1 MRRKSVEWCY
11 CTESRL
17 NIPTLQWE
25 VSPSFLYVSE
35 FGPRVDGEEKETKD
49 TQSSDVLY
57 PMKTLKIFWQ
67 RDTRLCGRQPPGYH
81 LQLPTLLWSPPTFY
95 QHWDSRSDG
104 ASPLRLGP
112 NRGCSSAVSVS
123 FSLMTCSGWSHY
135 GGSSVEGS
143 TWWGAKPPANSH
155 MDNLGNGLPSTPDK
169 PSDETIA
176 QLVTWERWCLLDS
189 NLLLVILFAAI
200 FSHTVDCLFVLSVV
214 SFPVQKLLN
223 LIMSYFIFAFV
234 SFALVDIYPRP
245 PPPQNGCSLCQNVL
259 PMFSPKSFKV
269 SCLTCRCLIHFELT
283 FVCDVRKDPNFICLL
298 KRLSFPHCVFLLLL
312 S

>member
-1 MRRKSVEWCY
+1 MQLWGSLSILWPCLSLGLEWKL
-11 CTESRL
+11 TFS
-17 NIPTLQWE
+17 
-25 VSPSFLYVSE
+25 SPVATAE
-35 FGPRVDGEEKETKD
+35 FSKFAGILSAALS
-49 TQSSDVLY
+49 QH
-57 PMKTLKIFWQ
+57 
-67 RDTRLCGRQPPGYH
+67 H
-81 LQLPTLLWSPPTFY
+81 L
-95 QHWDSRSDG
+95 
-104 ASPLRLGP
+104 
-112 NRGCSSAVSVS
+112 
-123 FSLMTCSGWSHY
+123 SG
-135 GGSSVEGS
+135 
-143 TWWGAKPPANSH
+143 
-155 MDNLGNGLPSTPDK
+155 
-169 PSDETIA
+169 
-176 QLVTWERWCLLDS
+176 ERWCLLDS